1 MEIWLCAVAGIL
13 ILVIIALLAKI
24 YLLQKAAREIEE
36 GFANRL
42 TTGTNTLIDISSGD
56 RSMRRLASAVNTQ
69 LRRLRAERRR
79 FLQGDTELKNA
90 VTNISHDLR
99 TPLTAICGYLD
110 LLEQDD
116 LSEDAFR
123 YTAIIR
129 NRTELLKQLTEELFR
144 YSVLLTANEEA
155 AREPVVLSEVLEESI
170 AAFYASLK
178 ERGITPEIK
187 LTGNKITRNLNRP
200 ALSRIFSNLI
210 NNVLKYSDGDFFV
223 SLSDYGEITFAN
235 TASALDDIQVGRL
248 FDRFYT
254 VEAARK
260 STGLGLAIARTFVEQ
275 MGGTITAGYAGNI
288 LKLYLR
294 LCLKHLRLKYII
306 ADQHL
311 SFGGQVYK
319 LTAIAIQ
326 PFPAHRALLLY
337 TCSNMY
343 RCFYAGNDGR
353 YHRTRLEFLLRD
365 KLKAS
370 GPDIFNLNIL
380 CLSIQQ
386 KGAPESHIY
395 TEILPLFRNILCNCT
410 SRVLPFGILLIMA
423 VTDFL

>member
-1 MEIWLCAVAGIL
+1 MKIWLCAVAGIL

-24 YLLQKAAREIEE
+24 YLLQKAAQEIEE
-36 GFANRL
+36 GFADRL

-79 FLQGDTELKNA
+79 FHQGDTELKNA

-155 AREPVVLSEVLEESI
+155 VREPVVLSEVLEESI

-288 LKLYLR
+288 LSIHIY
-294 LCLKHLRLKYII
+294 
-306 ADQHL
+306 
-311 SFGGQVYK
+311 F
-319 LTAIAIQ
+319 
-326 PFPAHRALLLY
+326 
-337 TCSNMY
+337 
-343 RCFYAGNDGR
+343 
-353 YHRTRLEFLLRD
+353 
-365 KLKAS
+365 
-370 GPDIFNLNIL
+370 PDI
-380 CLSIQQ
+380 
-386 KGAPESHIY
+386 
-395 TEILPLFRNILCNCT
+395 
-410 SRVLPFGILLIMA
+410 
-423 VTDFL
+423 